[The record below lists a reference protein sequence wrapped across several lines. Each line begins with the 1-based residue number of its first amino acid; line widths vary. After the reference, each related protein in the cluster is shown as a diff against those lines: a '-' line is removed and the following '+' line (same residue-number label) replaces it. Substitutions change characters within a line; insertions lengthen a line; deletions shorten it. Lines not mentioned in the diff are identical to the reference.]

1 MWSYTLKR
9 LFLGVVTIYGVATV
23 VFFLMRIV
31 PGDPAM
37 VALSDPGR
45 EGKVPEELVQA
56 MRVELGMAR
65 VVVTPNQ
72 ALLVPKHGDNFTQ
85 VIKALS
91 ALNPV
96 AVMGSVRAGAP
107 INAGGFILDAEDVQI
122 EIEGIPLYEQYA
134 DWIWNA
140 TRLEFGNSLK
150 VNRPVV
156 DEWLRFFPVTFSI
169 AMLALVMTV
178 FTAIPLGI
186 VSAVRQDRLA
196 DYLGRVIAI
205 AGLSLPSFW
214 VALLIIL
221 SLVIWFEWLPP
232 LDYVPFSE
240 APWQSLKQIFFPA
253 FAVAFAQIGIIARMT
268 RSSMLEVLREDYIR
282 TAWAK
287 GLSERVV
294 VLRHGLKNAFLPVLT
309 VFGLQVG
316 FSIGGLVVVERA
328 FNLPGLGNFLVDS
341 VVFRDY
347 NAIQAT
353 LFATA
358 VFVTAANLLV
368 DLAYGWFNPRIRYQ

>member
-1 MWSYTLKR
+1 MWSYTVKR
-9 LFLGVVTIYGVATV
+9 LLLAVLTVYGVATL

-37 VALSDPGR
+37 LVLSEPGR
-45 EGKVPEELVQA
+45 EGKVNKELLLA
-56 MRVELGMAR
+56 TRVKLGFAR
-65 VVVTPNQ
+65 VIVTPNR
-72 ALLVPKHGDNFTQ
+72 ALLEPKHGDKYAQ
-85 VIKALS
+85 VVTALS
-91 ALNPV
+91 ALDPE
-96 AVMGSVRAGAP
+96 AVMDSVRADAP
-107 INAGGFILDAEDVQI
+107 VNAGGVILYAEEVQI
-122 EIEGIPLYEQYA
+122 EIEDIPLYEQYA
-134 DWIWNA
+134 EWMWNS

-156 DEWLRFFPVTFSI
+156 EEWLRFFPVSFSI
-169 AMLALVMTV
+169 AMLALIMTV
-178 FTAIPLGI
+178 LTAVPLGI
-186 VSAVRQDRLA
+186 VSAVRQDKPA
-196 DYLGRVIAI
+196 DYIGRVIAI
-205 AGLSLPSFW
+205 AGLSMPSFW

-221 SLVIWFEWLPP
+221 SLVIWFKWLPP
-232 LDYVPFSE
+232 LEYVPFTE

-287 GLSERVV
+287 GLGERVV

-347 NAIQAT
+347 NSIQAT

-358 VFVTAANLLV
+358 IFVTAANLLV

>member
-1 MWSYTLKR
+1 M
-9 LFLGVVTIYGVATV
+9 
-23 VFFLMRIV
+23 
-31 PGDPAM
+31 D
-37 VALSDPGR
+37 
-45 EGKVPEELVQA
+45 
-56 MRVELGMAR
+56 
-65 VVVTPNQ
+65 
-72 ALLVPKHGDNFTQ
+72 
-85 VIKALS
+85 
-91 ALNPV
+91 
-96 AVMGSVRAGAP
+96 SVRAGAP
-107 INAGGFILDAEDVQI
+107 VNAGGVILVAEEVQI
-122 EIEGIPLYEQYA
+122 EIEDIPIHEQYVE
-134 DWIWNA
+134 WMWNS

-156 DEWLRFFPVTFSI
+156 DEWLRFFPVSFSI

-178 FTAIPLGI
+178 LTAVPLGI
-186 VSAVRQDRLA
+186 VSAVRQDKPV
-196 DYLGRVIAI
+196 DYIGRVVAI

-221 SLVIWFEWLPP
+221 SLVIWFKWLPP
-232 LDYVPFSE
+232 LEYVPFTE

-287 GLSERVV
+287 GLGERVV

-347 NAIQAT
+347 NSIQAT

-358 VFVTAANLLV
+358 IFVTAANLLV

>member
-1 MWSYTLKR
+1 MWIYIVKR
-9 LFLGVVTIYGVATV
+9 LSLGVVTVYGVATL

-45 EGKVPEELVQA
+45 EGKVPQELVRA
-56 MRVELGMAR
+56 MRVKLGFAR
-65 VVVTPNQ
+65 VIVTPNR
-72 ALLVPKHGDNFTQ
+72 ALLEPKHGDKYAQ
-85 VIKALS
+85 VAAALS
-91 ALNPV
+91 ALDPE
-96 AVMGSVRAGAP
+96 AVMDSVRADAP
-107 INAGGFILDAEDVQI
+107 VNAGGVILYAEEVQI
-122 EIEGIPLYEQYA
+122 EIVNIPLYEQYA
-134 DWIWNA
+134 QWMWNS

-156 DEWLRFFPVTFSI
+156 DEWLRFFPVSFSI

-178 FTAIPLGI
+178 LTAVPLGI
-186 VSAVRQDRLA
+186 VSAVRQDKPV
-196 DYLGRVIAI
+196 DYIGRVVAI

-221 SLVIWFEWLPP
+221 SLVIWFKWLPP
-232 LDYVPFSE
+232 LEYVPFTE

-287 GLSERVV
+287 GLGERVV

-347 NAIQAT
+347 NSIQAT

-358 VFVTAANLLV
+358 IFVTAANLLV

>member
-1 MWSYTLKR
+1 
-9 LFLGVVTIYGVATV
+9 
-23 VFFLMRIV
+23 
-31 PGDPAM
+31 
-37 VALSDPGR
+37 
-45 EGKVPEELVQA
+45 
-56 MRVELGMAR
+56 
-65 VVVTPNQ
+65 
-72 ALLVPKHGDNFTQ
+72 
-85 VIKALS
+85 
-91 ALNPV
+91 
-96 AVMGSVRAGAP
+96 
-107 INAGGFILDAEDVQI
+107 
-122 EIEGIPLYEQYA
+122 
-134 DWIWNA
+134 
-140 TRLEFGNSLK
+140 
-150 VNRPVV
+150 
-156 DEWLRFFPVTFSI
+156 
-169 AMLALVMTV
+169 MLALVMTV
-178 FTAIPLGI
+178 LTAVLLGI
-186 VSAVRQDRLA
+186 VSAVRQDKA
-196 DYLGRVIAI
+196 VDYIGRVVAI

-232 LDYVPFSE
+232 LEYVPFTE

-287 GLSERVV
+287 GLGERVV

-347 NAIQAT
+347 HTKIGKASCRGRVSISVG
-353 LFATA
+353 A
-358 VFVTAANLLV
+358 VSFKKK
-368 DLAYGWFNPRIRYQ
+368 YK

>member
-1 MWSYTLKR
+1 MWSYIVKR
-9 LFLGVVTIYGVATV
+9 LSLGVVTVYGVATL

-37 VALSDPGR
+37 IALADPGR
-45 EGKVPEELVQA
+45 EGKVPQELVRA
-56 MRVELGMAR
+56 MRVKLGLAR
-65 VVVTPNQ
+65 VIVTANRE
-72 ALLVPKHGDNFTQ
+72 LLEPKHGDKYAQ
-85 VIKALS
+85 VVAALS
-91 ALNPV
+91 ALDPE
-96 AVMGSVRAGAP
+96 AVMDSVRAGAP
-107 INAGGFILDAEDVQI
+107 VNAGGVILYAEEVQI
-122 EIEGIPLYEQYA
+122 EIEDIPIYEQYVE
-134 DWIWNA
+134 WMWNS

-156 DEWLRFFPVTFSI
+156 DEWLRFFPVSFSI
-169 AMLALVMTV
+169 AMMALVMTV
-178 FTAIPLGI
+178 LTAVPLGI
-186 VSAVRQDRLA
+186 VSAVRQDKPV
-196 DYLGRVIAI
+196 DYIGRVIAI

-221 SLVIWFEWLPP
+221 SLLIWFQWLPP
-232 LDYVPFSE
+232 LEYVPFTE

-287 GLSERVV
+287 GLGERVV

-347 NAIQAT
+347 NSIQAT

-358 VFVTAANLLV
+358 IFVTAANLLV